1 MGKAILSGK
10 GRRWLMRGHPWV
22 YHDDVAEAD
31 GTPGELVPVEDPN
44 KNPLGWGLYSDASRI
59 RLRMVTREAE
69 QPNRAFWAR
78 RMASAIE
85 RRRLHGM
92 LAEDGACR
100 LVGGDADGFP
110 GLVID
115 RYAKTLVIQ
124 SGCQGS
130 DRMRDFLVEVLLEA
144 LDFEPDAIVDR
155 SDASVRKLEKLDP
168 RIEILRGDVQAPVL
182 VNDAGLI
189 YEVDVLQGHKTGHYL
204 DQSRN
209 RVKAAQFAKGK
220 RVLDAFAYD
229 GLFGLHAALAGA
241 ESVVCLEQN
250 RAAGERILA
259 NAERNGLL
267 DRVRVERVDCMKD
280 LRARAE
286 NKEKYGL
293 VVVDP
298 PAFARSKREVDGAE
312 RGYVELNRR
321 AFDVVEP
328 GGTVVSASCSY
339 NVSPAAF
346 VQYVGKASHLAGRSA
361 WLESL
366 EKAAPDHPHL
376 ATLPESDYLK
386 CAFLRVE

>member
-1 MGKAILSGK
+1 MGKLTLSGK

-22 YHDDVAEAD
+22 YRDDVADSE
-31 GTPGELVPVEDPN
+31 GTAGELVPVEDPN
-44 KNPLGWGLYSDASRI
+44 GNPLGWGLLSTASKI
-59 RLRMVTREAE
+59 AVRMVTREAE

-78 RMASAIE
+78 RVASAVD

-92 LAEDGACR
+92 LGEEDACR
-100 LVGGDADGFP
+100 LLGGDADGFP
-110 GLVID
+110 GMVVD
-115 RYAKTLVIQ
+115 RYARTLVLQ

-130 DRMRDFLVEVLLEA
+130 DRMRDFIVELLLEV

-155 SDASVRKLEKLDP
+155 SDASVRKLEKLAP
-168 RIEILRGDVQAPVL
+168 RIEILRGDIQAPVL
-182 VNDAGLI
+182 VNSSGLV

-209 RVKAAQFAKGK
+209 RLRAAEFAKGK

-241 ESVVCLEQN
+241 DSVVCLEQN

-286 NKEKYGL
+286 AGERYGL

-298 PAFARSKREVDGAE
+298 PAFARSKREVEGAE

-321 AFDVVEP
+321 AFDIAEP
-328 GGTVVSASCSY
+328 GASVVSASCSY
-339 NVSPAAF
+339 NVSPATF
-346 VQYVGKASHLAGRSA
+346 VEFIGKASHLAGRSV
-361 WLESL
+361 WVEELR
-366 EKAAPDHPHL
+366 KASPDHPHL